1 MGFPMLDSTP
11 GGPLPSQLLQERYG
25 RGYFHG
31 ENSGFAHEGYG
42 QVHATWQHWMPFLRE
57 QVGTGARLLDLG
69 CAYGFLVVEAL
80 DAGFDAIGVD
90 ASRFAIGEAGAWA
103 RPAVGRLLAAHA
115 ERLPFADASFDA
127 ALCVTVLYHEQ
138 IADPRVA
145 VRELARVVK
154 PGGVLGLLE
163 PGVRRL
169 RRAHDRITHTARR
182 FARADLAA
190 LLIDAGLRPRRV
202 TGAYAFLVPPALVK
216 AALEREETASDLDTG
231 QGLAGTILGGVAAL
245 ERRWLR
251 THDLPGGLSI
261 LALGVK

>member
-1 MGFPMLDSTP
+1 MRRDEYERIARVEAAHWWYVATRALLAQTL
-11 GGPLPSQLLQERYG
+11 GPLLPP
-25 RGYFHG
+25 
-31 ENSGFAHEGYG
+31 
-42 QVHATWQHWMPFLRE
+42 HAR
-57 QVGTGARLLDLG
+57 V
-69 CAYGFLVVEAL
+69 L
-80 DAGFDAIGVD
+80 DAGCGP
-90 ASRFAIGEAGAWA
+90 GATGGWLA
-103 RPAVGRLLAAHA
+103 RHGRLVAADVEPLALELHRAQGHDA
-115 ERLPFADASFDA
+115 LRAAATLEHLPFADASFDA

-154 PGGVLGLLE
+154 PGGVVCLLE

-182 FARADLAA
+182 FSRADLAA
-190 LLIDAGLRPRRV
+190 LLADAGLGVRRV

-216 AALEREETASDLDTG
+216 AALEREQAASDLDG
-231 QGLAGTILGGVAAL
+231 GRGLAGAVLGRVAAL

-251 THDLPGGLSI
+251 AHDLPGGLSV

>member
-1 MGFPMLDSTP
+1 MRRDEYERIAAVEAAHWWYAATRALLEQTLA
-11 GGPLPSQLLQERYG
+11 PLLP
-25 RGYFHG
+25 
-31 ENSGFAHEGYG
+31 
-42 QVHATWQHWMPFLRE
+42 P
-57 QVGTGARLLDLG
+57 GAR
-69 CAYGFLVVEAL
+69 VL
-80 DAGFDAIGVD
+80 DAGCGPGATGSWLARHGRLVAADVEPLALDLHRAQGHDA
-90 ASRFAIGEAGAWA
+90 
-103 RPAVGRLLAAHA
+103 LLAAATLEH
-115 ERLPFADASFDA
+115 LPFADASFDA

-154 PGGVLGLLE
+154 PGGVVCLLE

-190 LLIDAGLRPRRV
+190 LLADAGLRPRRV

-231 QGLAGTILGGVAAL
+231 RGLAGTILGGVAAL

-251 THDLPGGLSI
+251 SHDLPGGLSI